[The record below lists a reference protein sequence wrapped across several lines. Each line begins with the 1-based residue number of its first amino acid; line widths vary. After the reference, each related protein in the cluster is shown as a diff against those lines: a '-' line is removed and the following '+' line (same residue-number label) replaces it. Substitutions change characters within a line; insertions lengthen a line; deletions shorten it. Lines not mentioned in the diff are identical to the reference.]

1 MLGISIC
8 LLSSAL
14 TNAALQNSLYGDS
27 RMLVI
32 RSSVYMFSAGKLLL
46 INVLVVFHRRAV
58 VEHRAV
64 RRPHMRV
71 LVSTCTLTARQGLV
85 FLPRCRC
92 SRARSLVASTLTS
105 QMVLGWKVWPVSSLK
120 CL

>member
-1 MLGISIC
+1 MLGVSIC
-8 LLSSAL
+8 LFSSAL

-32 RSSVYMFSAGKLLL
+32 RSSVYMFSAGKLPL

-71 LVSTCTLTARQGLV
+71 LLSICTLTDRQCLV

-105 QMVLGWKVWPVSSLK
+105 LMILGWKV
-120 CL
+120 